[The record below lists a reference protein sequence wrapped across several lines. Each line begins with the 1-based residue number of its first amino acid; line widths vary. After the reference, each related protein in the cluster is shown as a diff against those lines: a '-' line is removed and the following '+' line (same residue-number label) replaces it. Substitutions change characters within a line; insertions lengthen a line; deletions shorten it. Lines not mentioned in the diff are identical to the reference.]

1 MQNPTEYAPL
11 LFKLAQD
18 EAQRQATVGTVE
30 NAVRAG
36 LAPSDVLDSLIR
48 QMNADRAGAFRALMK
63 SLVAGS
69 GAGAG
74 QVPVSITIDV
84 YSDEAGSVI
93 STPLVQTYHPVVD
106 PAPAVEGLAIA
117 APDGVYDEA
126 TLRIHATVAEDYTD
140 FEGSTA
146 IYAAGEVEVRD
157 GRIDRWTQEEFNCG
171 IEGYARPV
179 LLAEWAEKAT
189 KRLFPVT

>member
-1 MQNPTEYAPL
+1 MQNPIEYAPL
-11 LFKLAQD
+11 LFNLAQD
-18 EAQRQATVGTVE
+18 EAQRQATLTAVE
-30 NAVRAG
+30 QAVTSG
-36 LAPSDVLDSLIR
+36 LAPADVLDTLTQ
-48 QMNADRAGAFRALMK
+48 QMNTDRAAALRTLLE
-63 SLVAGS
+63 SLVTGVGS
-69 GAGAG
+69 GSG

-84 YSDEAGSVI
+84 YSDEVGSVT

-106 PAPAVEGLAIA
+106 PAPAVEGLAIP

-189 KRLFPVT
+189 KRLFPIT

>member
-1 MQNPTEYAPL
+1 MQNPIEYAPL

-18 EAQRQATVGTVE
+18 EAQRQVTLTAVKQATT
-30 NAVRAG
+30 AS
-36 LAPSDVLDSLIR
+36 LAPADVLDTLTQ
-48 QMNADRAGAFRALMK
+48 QMNTDRAAALRTLLE
-63 SLVAGS
+63 SLVTGVGS
-69 GAGAG
+69 GSG

-84 YSDEAGSVI
+84 YSDEVGSVT

-106 PAPAVEGLAIA
+106 PAPAVEGLAIP

-157 GRIDRWTQEEFNCG
+157 GRTERWTQEEFNCG

-179 LLAEWAEKAT
+179 VLAEWAEKAT

>member
-1 MQNPTEYAPL
+1 MQNPIEYAPL
-11 LFKLAQD
+11 LFNLAQD
-18 EAQRQATVGTVE
+18 EAQRQATLTAVE
-30 NAVRAG
+30 QAVTSG
-36 LAPSDVLDSLIR
+36 LAPADVLDSLTQ
-48 QMNADRAGAFRALMK
+48 QMNTDRAAALRTLLE
-63 SLVAGS
+63 SLVTGVGS
-69 GAGAG
+69 GSG

-84 YSDEAGSVI
+84 YSDEVGSVT
-93 STPLVQTYHPVVD
+93 STPLVQTYHPVAD
-106 PAPAVEGLAIA
+106 PAPAMEGLAIA

-157 GRIDRWTQEEFNCG
+157 GRIERWTQAEINCG

-179 LLAEWAEKAT
+179 VLAEWAEKAT
-189 KRLFPVT
+189 KRLFPIT